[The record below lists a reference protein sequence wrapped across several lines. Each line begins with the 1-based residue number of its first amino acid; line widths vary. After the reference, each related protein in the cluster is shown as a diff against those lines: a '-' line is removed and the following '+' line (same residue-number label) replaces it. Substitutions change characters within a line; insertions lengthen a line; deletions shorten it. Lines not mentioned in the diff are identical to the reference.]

1 MSDETRR
8 AQGLAILAA
17 IHPESAAAQ
26 VSALAEIAPELS
38 DWVTEFAYGTVV
50 ARPGLG
56 LKERELITVVSLAT
70 QGNAPA
76 QLRAHL
82 RGARRAGCSQTELV
96 EALMQLAVYAGFP
109 AAINALLI
117 AREVFAAEAE
127 ADA

>member
-1 MSDETRR
+1 MSDAIRKNR
-8 AQGLAILAA
+8 GAAILAT
-17 IHPESAAAQ
+17 IHPESMSAQ
-26 VSALAEIAPELS
+26 VTALAEIAPDVS

-56 LKERELITVVSLAT
+56 LKERELITVAALAAM
-70 QGNAPA
+70 GHAPA

-96 EALMQLAVYAGFP
+96 EALMQMAVYAGFP

-117 AREVFAAEAE
+117 AREVFAAETE
-127 ADA
+127 SDD